1 MATPTHTVFS
11 YFLSRTVVDF
21 FFFFFWMNNTVV
33 DFNVLASGR
42 VETRKY
48 RTTKK
53 KNIYI
58 YIYIYYFS
66 LFNL

>member
-21 FFFFFWMNNTVV
+21 
-33 DFNVLASGR
+33 NVLASGR
-42 VETRKY
+42 VETRKF
-48 RTTKK
+48 RSTNKK
-53 KNIYI
+53 YS
-58 YIYIYYFS
+58 FS